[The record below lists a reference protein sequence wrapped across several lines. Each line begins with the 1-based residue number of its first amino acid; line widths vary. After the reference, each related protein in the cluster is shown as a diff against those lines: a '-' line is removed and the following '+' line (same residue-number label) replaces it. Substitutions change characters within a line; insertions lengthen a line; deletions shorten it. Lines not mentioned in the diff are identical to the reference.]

1 MMIGR
6 GLSHRRSGTHPPGMS
21 HPPSAQQLEEQAPKR
36 RQEQPPEQAV
46 LREAMSLDSSKHVGY
61 HKPVGV
67 LWTGSLKNQNTKAWG
82 GGVSL
87 RRRGGEKETVC
98 LSREKRLSENR
109 VHHPVP
115 HTTSGNSK
123 QPSSS

>member
-1 MMIGR
+1 MDRIFEESEHR
-6 GLSHRRSGTHPPGMS
+6 GLG
-21 HPPSAQQLEEQAPKR
+21 
-36 RQEQPPEQAV
+36 
-46 LREAMSLDSSKHVGY
+46 
-61 HKPVGV
+61 
-67 LWTGSLKNQNTKAWG
+67 W

-98 LSREKRLSENR
+98 LSREKRLSEDR

-123 QPSSS
+123 QPSSL